1 MIEFLHY
8 QVRSSLTEKVNSIL
22 EENQTYDPT
31 INFGKGRA
39 IYNMFNYAIM
49 NGLYSLPIL
58 FNAIPPLV
66 LRQNIRTQLNN
77 FLKQAK
83 E

>member
-8 QVRSSLTEKVNSIL
+8 QLRSSLTEKVNTIL

-31 INFGKGRA
+31 INFGRGKA
-39 IYNMFNYAIM
+39 VCNMFHYAVM

-58 FNAIPPLV
+58 FGALPPLP
-66 LRQNIRTQLNN
+66 LKQNVRMQIHQ
-77 FLKQAK
+77 FLK
-83 E
+83 

>member
-1 MIEFLHY
+1 M
-8 QVRSSLTEKVNSIL
+8 L

-31 INFGKGRA
+31 INFGRGRA
-39 IYNMFNYAIM
+39 IYNMFHYAIM

-66 LRQNIRTQLNN
+66 LKQNIRNQVHQY
-77 FLKQAK
+77 LKEAK
-83 E
+83 